1 MIQTDEDEIVRDR
14 IYDNE
19 VLVIG
24 TRWRGTTPESGGFL
38 YLMLGHHIKEF

>member
-1 MIQTDEDEIVRDR
+1 M
-14 IYDNE
+14 E

-38 YLMLGHHIKEF
+38 YLMLGHHIKEFLKTKKIISV